1 MALALN
7 NWVRPVGI
15 VSTTP
20 QTIYTAPVGYTGVVL
35 LSQVSNIGQASHD
48 VNFYV
53 EDNTTGI
60 AVTTIVHQNLPISNN
75 DAVSLVKGKLALKTG
90 DKLILQGSSAT
101 DLTYLFTILETLE

>member
-7 NWVRPVGI
+7 NWIRPVGI
-15 VSTTP
+15 VSTTS
-20 QTIYTAPVGYTGVVL
+20 QAIYTTPVGYTGVVL
-35 LSQVSNIGQASHD
+35 LSQISNIGENTQDIS
-48 VNFYV
+48 FYI

-60 AVTTIVHQNLPISNN
+60 AITTTVHQNLPISNN

-90 DKLILQGSSAT
+90 DRLILQGSHPN